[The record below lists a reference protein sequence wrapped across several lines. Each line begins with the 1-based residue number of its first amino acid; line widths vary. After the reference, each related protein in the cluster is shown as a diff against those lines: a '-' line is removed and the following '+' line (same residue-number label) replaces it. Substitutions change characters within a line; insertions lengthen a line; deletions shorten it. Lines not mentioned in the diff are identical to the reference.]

1 MFVDTSPIFI
11 GGIER
16 SGTSLLYA
24 LLASHPNIAMTRRT
38 NLWAYFYNR
47 YGDLHNPH
55 NFERCIEA
63 MMKFRRLWILKP
75 DYAALRREFWQGKP
89 DYIRLFSL
97 LWEQIAARQQKP
109 RWGDK
114 SLNTEKYA
122 DIIFEAYPEAK
133 ILHILRDPRDRYA
146 SALKRWKKI
155 RGGVGSGTAMW
166 LASVRLAE
174 RNIEKYPN
182 RYKIVRYESLATNP
196 EETTREV
203 CDFLGE
209 VFYPEMLTMKG
220 AETFRDE
227 GGNSSFEQHGAGTIS
242 TRSIGRYRS
251 YLSKEDI
258 GFIQWTAGKKM
269 TTYDYTL
276 DAVRLSGKKQFTFP
290 MVTIPWNLAR
300 MIAWNGREAMLDR
313 SGREIP
319 SDRIVPESVEAQV
332 SDLG

>member
-1 MFVDTSPIFI
+1 LENSPIFI

-24 LLASHPNIAMTRRT
+24 LLASHPKIAMTRRT
-38 NLWAYFYNR
+38 NLWPYFYNR
-47 YGDLHNPH
+47 YGDLQVPENLD
-55 NFERCIEA
+55 RCIEA
-63 MMKFRRLWILKP
+63 MMKFRRLWVLKP
-75 DYAALRREFWQGKP
+75 DFSSLRREFWQGKP
-89 DYIRLFSL
+89 DYIRLFTL
-97 LWEQIAARQQKP
+97 LWEQIAARQGKP

-122 DIIFEAYPEAK
+122 DVIFQAYPDAK
-133 ILHILRDPRDRYA
+133 MLHILRDPRDRYA

-174 RNIEKYPN
+174 RNLAKYPGQ
-182 RYKIVRYESLATNP
+182 YKIVRYETLAAYP
-196 EETTREV
+196 EETSREV
-203 CDFLGE
+203 CDYLGE
-209 VFYPEMLTMKG
+209 EFFPEMLTMKG

-251 YLSKEDI
+251 YLSREDI
-258 GFIQWTAGKKM
+258 GFIQWSAGRKMSAYDYALDPAPLAGKNQLSFPLV
-269 TTYDYTL
+269 TVPL
-276 DAVRLSGKKQFTFP
+276 NLVR
-290 MVTIPWNLAR
+290 MA
-300 MIAWNGREAMLDR
+300 AWNGREAMLDR

-319 SDRIVPESVEAQV
+319 PDRILSDGVEAQV
-332 SDLG
+332 

>member
-1 MFVDTSPIFI
+1 VETSPIFI

-47 YGDLHNPH
+47 FGGLQNPQ
-55 NFERCIEA
+55 NLERCLAA
-63 MMKFRRLWILKP
+63 MVKFRRVWILKP
-75 DYAALRREFWQGKP
+75 DFAALRREFWQGKP
-89 DYIRLFSL
+89 DYIRLFTL
-97 LWEQIAARQQKP
+97 LWEQIAARQGKH

-122 DIIFEAYPEAK
+122 GIIFQAYPDAK
-133 ILHILRDPRDRYA
+133 MLHILRDPRDRYA

-174 RNIEKYPN
+174 RNMAKYPDQ
-182 RYKIVRYESLATNP
+182 YKIVRYETLAANP
-196 EETTREV
+196 EETIREV

-209 VFYPEMLTMKG
+209 AYYPEMLTMKG

-251 YLSKEDI
+251 FLSKEDI
-258 GFIQWTAGKKM
+258 GFIQWTAGNKM
-269 TTYDYTL
+269 RAYDYTL
-276 DAVRLSGKKQFTFP
+276 DPVRLSGKKQITFP
-290 MVTIPWNLAR
+290 MVTIPLNLAR
-300 MIAWNGREAMLDR
+300 MAAWNGREAMLDR

-319 SDRIVPESVEAQV
+319 SDRIVSEGVEAQV
-332 SDLG
+332 